1 MMVQGLLVKRMKHR
15 NSLGK
20 RGDGIMRRKTGVLA
34 MSSFI
39 LLAGCIPGME
49 REEDGVDIEQEE
61 DATEDSEVEV
71 SPEIPSLDNYYR
83 SVLQDGK
90 YISGAAR
97 EFHRDVVYNRMDLE
111 RVEVGMQELASEEFN
126 QDDYF
131 FREGQFIDSSELNSW
146 VMRRNEEDN
155 PLGLNPPLGE
165 GESFEE
171 RESSQPRVL
180 SNIIEHNYVVENNEG
195 NLQVGGIV
203 IGLSMNSIYYFRE
216 ENEDGT
222 YEAWQDKEIDKET
235 SLEEA
240 QDIASQIVERLR
252 SEDRDNGALENVPI
266 MFAVYREAARDSSLP
281 GDFIATGTAQPGE
294 DVNNWDNLN
303 ETHYLFP
310 SSTANEEQRE
320 DAEAFNQFRDEVNNF
335 FENFVGV
342 VGKGYYQNGEMR
354 ELSIE
359 VPITFYS
366 ETEVIAFTQHVTDKV
381 EQRFPDIS
389 VEVEITSSNGAEALV
404 VKEPGDDPFIHVY

>member
-1 MMVQGLLVKRMKHR
+1 MW
-15 NSLGK
+15 
-20 RGDGIMRRKTGVLA
+20 RKTGILV

-39 LLAGCIPGME
+39 VLAGCIPGVAP
-49 REEDGVDIEQEE
+49 EEDGVDIEQEE
-61 DATEDSEVEV
+61 ETTEDSTVEV
-71 SPEIPSLDNYYR
+71 SPEIPSLNNYYR
-83 SVLQDGK
+83 SVLQDGR

-111 RVEVGMQELASEEFN
+111 RIEVGMQELASEQFN
-126 QDDYF
+126 QEDYF
-131 FREGQFIDSSELNSW
+131 FREGQFIGGTELNNW
-146 VMRRNEEDN
+146 VMRRDEDDN
-155 PLGLNPPLGE
+155 PLGLNPPLAE
-165 GESFEE
+165 GETFEE

-203 IGLSMNSIYYFRE
+203 IGLSMNSLYYFRE
-216 ENEDGT
+216 ENDDGT
-222 YEAWQDKEIDKET
+222 YEAWLDEEIDKET

-240 QDIASQIVERLR
+240 TDIASQIVDRLR

-266 MFAVYREAARDSSLP
+266 MFAVYREAPRDSSLP
-281 GDFIATGTAQPGE
+281 GNFIATGTAAPGE
-294 DVNNWDNLN
+294 DVSNWDNLN

-320 DAEAFNQFRDEVNNF
+320 DSEAFNQFRDEVNQF
-335 FENFVGV
+335 FENFIGV
-342 VGKGYYQNGEMR
+342 VGEGYYQNGEMR

-359 VPITFYS
+359 IPITFYS

-381 EQRFPDIS
+381 EQRFQDIS
-389 VEVEITSSNGAEALV
+389 VEVEITSSNGAEALI
-404 VKEPGDDPFIHVY
+404 VKEPGEDPFVHVY